1 MPLYIKDNRILT
13 QEEKNNEE
21 MGDGCAS
28 AVMLFIGVLFVLSP
42 GILITSLLATFIDF
56 TTSQLWGAAI
66 VASIAVIIGVAILLG
81 GNDVI
86 KGYLITAL
94 CCSLFMFIIYLFK
107 PDNCFYNTIC
117 RMLNTE
123 ASKNE
128 PSQND
133 AASDSIAYNSVLN
146 SENNDLT
153 YENSN
158 EAIEQT
164 SESPDFVDDG
174 DESQSD
180 YSSNETAMNKESSSS
195 ENIINGGVEVMPEFP
210 GGAQALSNYLNT
222 NVKYPKIAEEEG
234 VQGEVVV
241 SFFVERDGSITDVRV
256 IKAVHRALDVE
267 AMRVVRN
274 MPKWTAG
281 TINGEV
287 VRTQYT
293 LPISFHF

>member
-13 QEEKNNEE
+13 QEEKNNED

-86 KGYLITAL
+86 QGYLITAL
-94 CCSLFMFIIYLFK
+94 CCSLFMFIIYLFI

-123 ASKNE
+123 SSKKTPQSE
-128 PSQND
+128 
-133 AASDSIAYNSVLN
+133 AASDSKAYSPVSSSANKDVI
-146 SENNDLT
+146 
-153 YENSN
+153 YEKSN
-158 EAIEQT
+158 EATEET
-164 SESPDFVDDG
+164 DFVDDV
-174 DESQSD
+174 DESD
-180 YSSNETAMNKESSSS
+180 YSSDETALNEESSYSDGNS
-195 ENIINGGVEVMPEFP
+195 INDREEVMPEFP
-210 GGAQALSNYLNT
+210 GGPQALMDYLKA
-222 NVKYPKIAEEEG
+222 NVIFPKIAEEEG
-234 VQGEVVV
+234 IQGKVVV
-241 SFFVERDGSITDVRV
+241 SYVIDVDGSVTDVKV
-256 IKAVHRALDVE
+256 VQSVHPALDKE

-274 MPKWTAG
+274 MPKWIPGKHDGKA
-281 TINGEV
+281 V
-287 VRTQYT
+287 QVKYS
-293 LPISFHF
+293 LPINFYYQ

>member
-94 CCSLFMFIIYLFK
+94 CCSLFMFIIYLFI

-123 ASKNE
+123 SSKKTPQSE
-128 PSQND
+128 
-133 AASDSIAYNSVLN
+133 AASDSKAYSPVSSSANKDVI
-146 SENNDLT
+146 
-153 YENSN
+153 YEKSN
-158 EAIEQT
+158 EATEET
-164 SESPDFVDDG
+164 DFADDVD
-174 DESQSD
+174 ESD
-180 YSSNETAMNKESSSS
+180 YSSDETALNEESSYSDGNS
-195 ENIINGGVEVMPEFP
+195 INDREEVMPEFP
-210 GGAQALSNYLNT
+210 GGMEALMGFMRDNLQ
-222 NVKYPKIAEEEG
+222 YPPLAEEMG
-234 VQGEVVV
+234 VQGRVMVQFVIDKTGKV
-241 SFFVERDGSITDVRV
+241 SQARCIRGV
-256 IKAVHRALDVE
+256 
-267 AMRVVRN
+267 
-274 MPKWTAG
+274 P
-281 TINGEV
+281 
-287 VRTQYT
+287 
-293 LPISFHF
+293 

>member
-94 CCSLFMFIIYLFK
+94 CCSLFMFIIYLFI

-123 ASKNE
+123 SSKKT
-128 PSQND
+128 SQSEV
-133 AASDSIAYNSVLN
+133 ASDSKAYSPASSSANKDVI
-146 SENNDLT
+146 
-153 YENSN
+153 YEKSN
-158 EAIEQT
+158 EATEET
-164 SESPDFVDDG
+164 DFVDDV
-174 DESQSD
+174 DESD
-180 YSSNETAMNKESSSS
+180 YSSDETALNEESSYSDGNS
-195 ENIINGGVEVMPEFP
+195 INDREEVMPEFP
-210 GGAQALSNYLNT
+210 GGPQALMDYLKA
-222 NVKYPKIAEEEG
+222 NVIFPKIAEDEG
-234 VQGEVVV
+234 IQGKVVV
-241 SFFVERDGSITDVRV
+241 SYVIDVDGSVTDVQV
-256 IKAVHRALDVE
+256 VQSVHPALDKE
-267 AMRVVRN
+267 AMRVVKN
-274 MPKWTAG
+274 MPKWIPGKQDGKA
-281 TINGEV
+281 V
-287 VRTQYT
+287 QVKYS
-293 LPISFHF
+293 LPINFYYQ

>member
-13 QEEKNNEE
+13 EEEKNNEE

-28 AVMLFIGVLFVLSP
+28 AVMLFIGVLFILSP

-56 TTSQLWGAAI
+56 TTSQLWGTAI
-66 VASIAVIIGVAILLG
+66 IASIVVIIGVAVLLG
-81 GNDVI
+81 GNEVI

-123 ASKNE
+123 ASKNK

-133 AASDSIAYNSVLN
+133 AASDSIAYNSALS

-180 YSSNETAMNKESSSS
+180 YSSNESSSS
-195 ENIINGGVEVMPEFP
+195 ENSINNGVEVMPEFP
-210 GGAQALSNYLNT
+210 GGPQALMDYLNA
-222 NVKYPKIAEEEG
+222 NVIFPKIAEENG
-234 VQGEVVV
+234 IQGKVVV
-241 SFFVERDGSITDVRV
+241 SFVIDIDGSVTDVQV
-256 IKAVHRALDVE
+256 VQSVHPALDKE
-267 AMRVVRN
+267 AMRVIKN
-274 MPKWTAG
+274 MPKWIPGKHDGKAVQVKYSVP
-281 TINGEV
+281 INFYY
-287 VRTQYT
+287 Q
-293 LPISFHF
+293 

>member
-13 QEEKNNEE
+13 QEEKNNED

-66 VASIAVIIGVAILLG
+66 VASIAVIIGVAIILG

-94 CCSLFMFIIYLFK
+94 CCSLFMFIIYLFI

-123 ASKNE
+123 SSKKT
-128 PSQND
+128 SQSE
-133 AASDSIAYNSVLN
+133 ATSDSKAYSPVL
-146 SENNDLT
+146 SSANNDVIN
-153 YENSN
+153 EESN
-158 EAIEQT
+158 EATEET
-164 SESPDFVDDG
+164 DFVDDV

-180 YSSNETAMNKESSSS
+180 YSSNETAMNEETSNSDGNSIDDVK
-195 ENIINGGVEVMPEFP
+195 EVMPEFP
-210 GGAQALSNYLNT
+210 GGPQALMDYLKA
-222 NVKYPKIAEEEG
+222 NVIFPKVAEDEG
-234 VQGEVVV
+234 IQGRVVV
-241 SFFVERDGSITDVRV
+241 SYVVDIDGSITDVQV
-256 IKAVHRALDVE
+256 VQSVHPALDKE

-274 MPKWTAG
+274 MPKWIPGKHDGKA
-281 TINGEV
+281 V
-287 VRTQYT
+287 QVKYS
-293 LPISFHF
+293 LPINFYYQ

>member
-94 CCSLFMFIIYLFK
+94 CCSLFMFIIYLFI

-123 ASKNE
+123 SSKKT
-128 PSQND
+128 SQSE
-133 AASDSIAYNSVLN
+133 AASDSKAYSPVSSSANKDVI
-146 SENNDLT
+146 
-153 YENSN
+153 YEKSN
-158 EAIEQT
+158 EATEET
-164 SESPDFVDDG
+164 DFADDVN
-174 DESQSD
+174 ESD
-180 YSSNETAMNKESSSS
+180 YSSDETALNEESSYSDGNS
-195 ENIINGGVEVMPEFP
+195 INDREEVMPEFP
-210 GGAQALSNYLNT
+210 GGPQALMDYLKA
-222 NVKYPKIAEEEG
+222 NVIFPKIAEEEG
-234 VQGEVVV
+234 IQGKVVV
-241 SFFVERDGSITDVRV
+241 SYVIDVDGSVTDVQV
-256 IKAVHRALDVE
+256 VQSVHPALDKE
-267 AMRVVRN
+267 AMRVVKN
-274 MPKWTAG
+274 MPKWIPGKQDGKA
-281 TINGEV
+281 V
-287 VRTQYT
+287 QVKYS
-293 LPISFHF
+293 LPINFYYQ

>member
-81 GNDVI
+81 GNDII

-94 CCSLFMFIIYLFK
+94 CCSLFMFIIYLFI

-123 ASKNE
+123 SSKKT
-128 PSQND
+128 SQSE
-133 AASDSIAYNSVLN
+133 AASDSKAYSPVSSSANKDVI
-146 SENNDLT
+146 
-153 YENSN
+153 YEKSN
-158 EAIEQT
+158 EATEET
-164 SESPDFVDDG
+164 DFVDDV
-174 DESQSD
+174 DESD
-180 YSSNETAMNKESSSS
+180 YSSDETALNEESSYSDGNS
-195 ENIINGGVEVMPEFP
+195 INDREEVMPEFP
-210 GGAQALSNYLNT
+210 GGPQALMDYLKA
-222 NVKYPKIAEEEG
+222 NVIFPKIAEEEG
-234 VQGEVVV
+234 IQGKVVV
-241 SFFVERDGSITDVRV
+241 SYVIDVDGSVTDVQV
-256 IKAVHRALDVE
+256 VQSVHPALDKE
-267 AMRVVRN
+267 AMRVVKN
-274 MPKWTAG
+274 MPKWIPGKQDGKA
-281 TINGEV
+281 V
-287 VRTQYT
+287 QVKYS
-293 LPISFHF
+293 LPINFYYQ

>member
-13 QEEKNNEE
+13 QEEKNNED

-86 KGYLITAL
+86 QGYLITAL
-94 CCSLFMFIIYLFK
+94 CCSLFMFIIYLFI

-123 ASKNE
+123 SSKKTPQSE
-128 PSQND
+128 
-133 AASDSIAYNSVLN
+133 AASDSKAYSPALSSV
-146 SENNDLT
+146 SNDVIN
-153 YENSN
+153 EESN
-158 EAIEQT
+158 EATEET
-164 SESPDFVDDG
+164 DFVDDV

-180 YSSNETAMNKESSSS
+180 YSSNETAMNEEASNSDGNSIDDVK
-195 ENIINGGVEVMPEFP
+195 EVMPEFP
-210 GGAQALSNYLNT
+210 GGPQALMDYLKA
-222 NVKYPKIAEEEG
+222 NVIFPKVAEDDG
-234 VQGEVVV
+234 IQGRVVV
-241 SFFVERDGSITDVRV
+241 SYVIDIDGSITDVQV
-256 IKAVHRALDVE
+256 VQSVHPALDKE

-274 MPKWTAG
+274 MPKWIPGKHDGKA
-281 TINGEV
+281 V
-287 VRTQYT
+287 QVKYS
-293 LPISFHF
+293 LPINFYYQ

>member
-13 QEEKNNEE
+13 QEEKNNED

-66 VASIAVIIGVAILLG
+66 VASIAVIIGVAIILG

-94 CCSLFMFIIYLFK
+94 CCSLFMFIIYLFI

-123 ASKNE
+123 SSKKT
-128 PSQND
+128 SQSE
-133 AASDSIAYNSVLN
+133 AASDSKAYSPVL
-146 SENNDLT
+146 SSANNDVIN
-153 YENSN
+153 EESN
-158 EAIEQT
+158 EATEET
-164 SESPDFVDDG
+164 DLVDDV

-180 YSSNETAMNKESSSS
+180 YSSNETAMNEETSNSDGNSIDDVK
-195 ENIINGGVEVMPEFP
+195 EVMPEFP
-210 GGAQALSNYLNT
+210 GGPQALMDYLKA
-222 NVKYPKIAEEEG
+222 NVIFPKVAEDDG
-234 VQGEVVV
+234 IQGRVVV
-241 SFFVERDGSITDVRV
+241 SYVVDIDGSITDVQV
-256 IKAVHRALDVE
+256 VQSVHPALDKE

-274 MPKWTAG
+274 MPKWIPGKHDGKA
-281 TINGEV
+281 V
-287 VRTQYT
+287 QVKYS
-293 LPISFHF
+293 LPINFYYQ

>member
-94 CCSLFMFIIYLFK
+94 CCSLFMFIIYLFI

-123 ASKNE
+123 SSKKT
-128 PSQND
+128 SQSE
-133 AASDSIAYNSVLN
+133 AASDSKAYSPVSSSANKDVI
-146 SENNDLT
+146 
-153 YENSN
+153 YEKSN
-158 EAIEQT
+158 EATEET
-164 SESPDFVDDG
+164 DFVDDV
-174 DESQSD
+174 DESD
-180 YSSNETAMNKESSSS
+180 YSSDETALNEESSYSDGNS
-195 ENIINGGVEVMPEFP
+195 INDREEVMPEFP
-210 GGAQALSNYLNT
+210 GGPQALMDYLKA
-222 NVKYPKIAEEEG
+222 NVIFPKIAEEEG
-234 VQGEVVV
+234 IQGKVVV
-241 SFFVERDGSITDVRV
+241 SYVIDVDGSVSDVQV
-256 IKAVHRALDVE
+256 VQSVHPALDKE
-267 AMRVVRN
+267 AMRVVKN
-274 MPKWTAG
+274 MPKWIPGKQDGKA
-281 TINGEV
+281 V
-287 VRTQYT
+287 QVKYS
-293 LPISFHF
+293 LPINFYYQ

>member
-13 QEEKNNEE
+13 EEEKNNEE

-28 AVMLFIGVLFVLSP
+28 AVMLFIGVLFILSP

-56 TTSQLWGAAI
+56 TTSQLWGTAI
-66 VASIAVIIGVAILLG
+66 IASIVVIIGVAVLLG
-81 GNDVI
+81 GNEVI

-123 ASKNE
+123 ASKNK

-133 AASDSIAYNSVLN
+133 AASDSIAYNSVLS

-158 EAIEQT
+158 EATEET
-164 SESPDFVDDG
+164 DFVDDV
-174 DESQSD
+174 DESD
-180 YSSNETAMNKESSSS
+180 YSSDETTLNEESSYSDGNS
-195 ENIINGGVEVMPEFP
+195 INDREEVMPEFP
-210 GGAQALSNYLNT
+210 GGPQALMDYLKA
-222 NVKYPKIAEEEG
+222 NVIFPKIAEDEG
-234 VQGEVVV
+234 IQGKVVV
-241 SFFVERDGSITDVRV
+241 SYVIDVDGSVTDVQV
-256 IKAVHRALDVE
+256 VQSVHPALDKE
-267 AMRVVRN
+267 AMRVVKN
-274 MPKWTAG
+274 MPKWIPGKQDGKA
-281 TINGEV
+281 V
-287 VRTQYT
+287 QVKYS
-293 LPISFHF
+293 LPINFYYQ